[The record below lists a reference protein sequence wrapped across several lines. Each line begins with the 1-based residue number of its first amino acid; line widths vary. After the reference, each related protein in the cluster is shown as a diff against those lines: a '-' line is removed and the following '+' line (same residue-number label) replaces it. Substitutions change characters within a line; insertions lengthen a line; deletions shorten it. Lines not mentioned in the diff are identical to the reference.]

1 MLNKNEVK
9 MVNEMLGMQEK
20 LDEAF
25 LKYAEDKP
33 DDYQRYLAWL
43 DELGEFLHEDKK
55 SWCWWKKKQHE
66 VDRQRLLEEL
76 VDMFHFALGIRISC
90 TPLRSNKKMTSREL
104 MICSDHAG
112 VFADYP
118 SKAVR
123 HVYSH
128 ADSWEPICA
137 TIIIMYAYGFHMSDV
152 YQEYLNKNKE
162 NYERIRGGY

>member
-1 MLNKNEVK
+1 M
-9 MVNEMLGMQEK
+9 
-20 LDEAF
+20 
-25 LKYAEDKP
+25 
-33 DDYQRYLAWL
+33 
-43 DELGEFLHEDKK
+43 
-55 SWCWWKKKQHE
+55 
-66 VDRQRLLEEL
+66 LEEL

-90 TPLRSNKKMTSREL
+90 TPLLSNVKMTSREL

-112 VFADYP
+112 VFADHP

-123 HVYSH
+123 YVYSH